1 MVKEARRGSRG
12 PKGQKPQKELRTN
25 PSLSSEVDAS
35 GRPHLLPHRRG
46 DAHRGEQLHPRPG
59 LGGRRPLPAASAS
72 ETAAA
77 ALGWVARDP
86 HRSDRGVAGVAVRSP
101 SRSDGA
107 RSRSLA
113 SLGPRGRTP
122 WKPGASPRRRRDRET
137 SAEPAAC
144 REP

>member
-59 LGGRRPLPAASAS
+59 LGGGDRCLRLRPLRLP
-72 ETAAA
+72 
-77 ALGWVARDP
+77 LR
-86 HRSDRGVAGVAVRSP
+86 
-101 SRSDGA
+101 
-107 RSRSLA
+107 L
-113 SLGPRGRTP
+113 
-122 WKPGASPRRRRDRET
+122 
-137 SAEPAAC
+137 
-144 REP
+144 